1 MASKRRRNKVKF
13 KWNRYLIILIAGIV
27 ALSVATIILSIPSK
41 AKRNLNKWNEA
52 ISTYNSEN
60 STSYS
65 TITSDNV
72 FTEIDES
79 SYKKEVKKVKSIAKS
94 SNYTYFW
101 YGSLKNGDYLEQLS
115 AINTLA
121 KDYEIKTVYLFYAT
135 YVTDAEKNEET
146 NTAEYKK
153 TVDSYEDILNAD
165 KDADVESID
174 LTSYPALLVY
184 KDGKLIFNSQND
196 DSDEYSWSIY
206 IQKAFSFEMVEKAS
220 KN

>member
-13 KWNRYLIILIAGIV
+13 KWNRYLIILIV
-27 ALSVATIILSIPSK
+27 ALVALITATIILSIPSE

-52 ISTYNSEN
+52 ITAYNTEN

-65 TITSDNV
+65 TITSENV

-79 SYKKEVKKVKSIAKS
+79 SYKKEIKKVKSLAKS
-94 SNYTYFW
+94 SGYTYFW
-101 YGSLKNGDYLEQLS
+101 YGSLTNGDYLEQLS

-121 KDYEIKTVYLFYAT
+121 KDYEIDNVYLLYAT
-135 YVTDAEKNEET
+135 YVTEAEADEET
-146 NTAEYKK
+146 DTADYKK

-165 KDADVESID
+165 KDADVEDVD

-184 KDGKLIFNSQND
+184 KDSKLIFNSQGG
-196 DSDEYSWSIY
+196 SDEYSWSIY
-206 IQKAFSFEMVEKAS
+206 IQKAFSFEMVEKA
-220 KN
+220 NEN